1 MDGRTGGRPYG
12 MRSNPRS
19 CVIRPPDLLYCPTTV
34 HFTHECPPLECNL
47 PHSGAVARI
56 LPPQI
61 RTIRLIAVL
70 LSLQRGH
77 NVWDDPVWGGS
88 MGDLCENVWKTS
100 HSLGVSYVV

>member
-1 MDGRTGGRPYG
+1 MDGRIGGRPYG
-12 MRSNPRS
+12 IRSNPRS
-19 CVIRPPDLLYCPTTV
+19 CVIRPPDLLYRPTIV

-47 PHSGAVARI
+47 PCLGAVARI

-88 MGDLCENVWKTS
+88 SWDLCENVWKTS